1 MAKKAN
7 NVRPLGDNVLVELK
21 KEDKVTASGIVLP
34 DTASEDKPQEGLVV
48 AVGPGKMV
56 KGKEVKPEVKKGDRV
71 IFAKYSGTEIKIY
84 DEEHLILKSDDILA
98 VVE

>member
-7 NVRPLGDNVLVELK
+7 NVRPLGDNILVELK

-34 DTASEDKPQEGLVV
+34 DTASEDKPQEGLVI
-48 AVGPGKMV
+48 AVGPGKTE
-56 KGKEVKPEVKKGDRV
+56 KGEEIKPQVKKGDRI
-71 IFAKYSGTEIKIY
+71 IFAKYSGTEIKIN
-84 DEEHLILKSDDILA
+84 DREHLILKNDDILA